1 MEISEIKRQLSIGQV
16 LSHYQLKADRN
27 GMLNCPFH
35 DDKTPSFQVY
45 PATNTWTCF
54 SSNCKAGSGDVIEFI
69 QKKEKLSK
77 HEAILKAKELT
88 GYIPKQRTEPQTGN
102 LSQQERIQLLT
113 KAWGFYAAALK
124 QTKSAQEYVKERNI
138 EQAEAGF
145 NSGRLHYRSGITE
158 TELKGLLQLGI
169 ISQTTGSSY
178 RSFAK
183 DCIFFPLRDKTNN
196 IVSLYGRSITDNANQ
211 RHYYLKERQGL
222 YPTYPKTETKTLILT
237 ESIIDAATLAQHYKE
252 AHTEVLACYG
262 TNGLGEEHLA
272 AIKALPELKGII
284 LFFDGD
290 QAGIM
295 AAEKYEKEL
304 SGLFKVKISK
314 VNTPENQDI
323 NSLIQGH
330 DPQILAHLIETRT
343 VFFLSSETTIESK
356 SHIETHEPA
365 AASGTLETTNPD
377 CIVYQTGQLV
387 ISIWGGIEQ
396 NNLGRLKV
404 SLHVRS
410 KTDRYKTYR
419 DEVNLY
425 SHQSTE
431 KLIRNLAS
439 GLEMSTTSITG
450 TITELTEAL
459 EDYRN
464 QERAKQKQ
472 QEIQAADK
480 ELETFTDQQLQQGIT
495 FLRQPDL
502 MQKTQEAIS
511 NIGLVGEEKNGL
523 LLFFIL
529 LTRLFKDPLHAL
541 VQGKSGSGKTHLLKK
556 TTSLIPKAHIET
568 VTALSENT
576 LYHSGKDYWK
586 HKILLIEDLDGAY
599 SALLPLREFMSNQS
613 IRKLS
618 TASDPKSGEHTQKWL
633 YAEGPV
639 CVAGATTKDKIYE
652 DNANRSFLIH
662 VNESA
667 EHIDKVLDY
676 QRKTMSGLLDRTHEG
691 NLQTLFKAAQIQLMP
706 LEVKIPFGH
715 ALRIPQEVFKKLR
728 TNTHYLT
735 LIKAIAFWHQQQRE
749 IKQTADGKHFIE
761 ATLEDVAWA
770 NELSKEV
777 LLRKSDELSGAL
789 RGFFESL
796 KTYLRATNQESFYA
810 RQVREKLR
818 MNPMQCHRYLN
829 ELEQRGYIRQSGGNR
844 KTGYEYS
851 IKIWDD
857 YESLKAG
864 INVLD
869 EVLQKLKAK
878 SPSPAGEGW
887 GEANGSIT
895 KEGASITAV

>member
-1 MEISEIKRQLSIGQV
+1 MEIRDIKAALTITTV
-16 LSHYQLKADRN
+16 LGHYQLKADKN

-35 DDKTPSFQVY
+35 EDKTPSFQVY

-77 HEAILKAKELT
+77 HEAILKAKKLT
-88 GYIPKQRTEPQTGN
+88 GYIPAQKTEIKEEK
-102 LSQQERIQLLT
+102 LSNQERIQLLT

-124 QTKSAQEYVKERNI
+124 QTKLAQEYVKERNI

-169 ISQTTGSSY
+169 ISQTAGSSSY

-183 DCIFFPLRDKTNN
+183 DCIFFPLRDKANN
-196 IVSLYGRSITDNANQ
+196 IVSLYGRSITNQENQ
-211 RHYYLKERQGL
+211 RHYYLKDRQGL
-222 YPTYPKTETKTLILT
+222 YPSYPKPETQILILA
-237 ESIIDAATLAQHYKE
+237 ESIIDAATLMQHYRAE
-252 AHTEVLACYG
+252 HTEVLACYG
-262 TNGLGEEHLA
+262 TNGLNEEHLNA
-272 AIKALPELKGII
+272 VKALPNLKEVI

-290 QAGIM
+290 QAGVM

-304 SGLFKVKISK
+304 NQLLKVTISK

-323 NSLIQGH
+323 NSLIQSH

-343 VFFLSSETTIESK
+343 AFFLSMENTIEPK
-356 SHIETHEPA
+356 SEIETHEQE

-377 CIVYQTGQLV
+377 CIVYQTSQLV

-439 GLEMSTTSITG
+439 SLEVSTTSISQ
-450 TITELTEAL
+450 TITELTEQL
-459 EDYRN
+459 EEYRN

-472 QEIQAADK
+472 HEIEAADK
-480 ELETFTDQQLQQGIT
+480 ELETFTEKQLQQGLN

-502 MQKTQEAIS
+502 MQKTQEAIG

-676 QRKTMSGLLDRTHEG
+676 QRKTMSGLHDKSHEEK
-691 NLQTLFKAAQIQLMP
+691 LQTLFKAAQIQLIP
-706 LEVKIPFGH
+706 LEVKIPFGEY
-715 ALRIPQEVFKKLR
+715 LRIPEYVFKKLR

-749 IKQTADGKHFIE
+749 MKQGADGKHFIE
-761 ATLEDVAWA
+761 ATQTPCTIA
-770 NELSKEV
+770 
-777 LLRKSDELSGAL
+777 
-789 RGFFESL
+789 
-796 KTYLRATNQESFYA
+796 
-810 RQVREKLR
+810 EK
-818 MNPMQCHRYLN
+818 
-829 ELEQRGYIRQSGGNR
+829 I
-844 KTGYEYS
+844 TGS
-851 IKIWDD
+851 IK
-857 YESLKAG
+857 YF
-864 INVLD
+864 
-869 EVLQKLKAK
+869 
-878 SPSPAGEGW
+878 
-887 GEANGSIT
+887 
-895 KEGASITAV
+895 

>member
-1 MEISEIKRQLSIGQV
+1 MEISEIKRQLSISQV
-16 LSHYQLKADRN
+16 LSHYQLKADKN
-27 GMLNCPFH
+27 GMICCPFH
-35 DDKTPSFQVY
+35 EDKTPSFQVY
-45 PATNTWTCF
+45 TATNTWTCF

-77 HEAILKAKELT
+77 HEAILKAKLLT
-88 GYIPKQRTEPQTGN
+88 GHTPGQKTEIPTEK
-102 LSQQERIQLLT
+102 LEQQERIQLLT
-113 KAWGFYAAALK
+113 RAWGFYASALK
-124 QTKSAQEYVKERNI
+124 QTKSAQEYIKQRNI
-138 EQAEAGF
+138 EKAEAGF
-145 NSGRLHYRSGITE
+145 NSGRLHYRGGVTE
-158 TELKGLLQLGI
+158 AEVKGLLQLGI
-169 ISQTTGSSY
+169 ISAAGSSY

-183 DCIFFPLRDKTNN
+183 DCIFFPLRDKANN
-196 IVSLYGRSITDNANQ
+196 IVSLYGRSITDNASQ
-211 RHYYLKERQGL
+211 RHYYLKDRQGL
-222 YPTYPKTETKTLILT
+222 YPSYPKPETKILILT
-237 ESIIDAATLAQHYKE
+237 ESIIDAATLMQHYSAE
-252 AHTEVLACYG
+252 HTAVLACYG
-262 TNGLGEEHLA
+262 TNGLGEEHLT
-272 AIKALPELKGII
+272 AIQALPELKEVI

-290 QAGIM
+290 QAGVM

-304 SGLFKVKISK
+304 SQLLKITISR
-314 VNTPENQDI
+314 VNTPEGQDI
-323 NSLIQGH
+323 NSLVQSH
-330 DPQILAHLIETRT
+330 SPQILAHLIETRKS
-343 VFFLSSETTIESK
+343 FFLSSENTIEPEREILSQPE
-356 SHIETHEPA
+356 I
-365 AASGTLETTNPD
+365 SGRLETTNPD
-377 CIVYQTGQLV
+377 CIIYQTGQLV
-387 ISIWGGIEQ
+387 VSIWGGIEL

-425 SHQSTE
+425 SHQNTE

-439 GLEMSTTSITG
+439 GLEVSTTSISQ
-450 TITELTEAL
+450 TIAELTEAL
-459 EDYRN
+459 EEYRN

-472 QEIQAADK
+472 QEIEAADK
-480 ELETFTDQQLQQGIT
+480 ELETFTDKELQQGIA

-502 MQKTQEAIS
+502 MQKTQEAIG

-541 VQGKSGSGKTHLLKK
+541 VQGKSGSGKTHLLKR
-556 TTSLIPKAHIET
+556 TTSLIPKAHLET

-662 VNESA
+662 VNESP

-676 QRKTMSGLLDRTHEG
+676 QRKTMSGLLDKSHEEK
-691 NLQTLFKAAQIQLMP
+691 LQILFKAAQIQLMP
-706 LEVKIPFGH
+706 VEVKIPFGEH
-715 ALRIPQEVFKKLR
+715 LRIPEYVFKKLR

-749 IKQTADGKHFIE
+749 MKQGADGRHFIE

-796 KTYLRATNQESFYA
+796 KTYLKTVKQDSFYA
-810 RQVREKLR
+810 RSLREKLR
-818 MNPMQCHRYLN
+818 MNPMQVNRYLN

-851 IKIWDD
+851 VQHWDD

-864 INVLD
+864 INILD
-869 EVLQKLKAK
+869 EVLKGLKAK
-878 SPSPAGEGW
+878 Y
-887 GEANGSIT
+887 NI
-895 KEGASITAV
+895 SITAV

>member
-16 LSHYQLKADRN
+16 LSHYQLKADKN

-35 DDKTPSFQVY
+35 EDKTPSFQVY
-45 PATNTWTCF
+45 TATNTWTCF
-54 SSNCKAGSGDVIEFI
+54 SSNCKAGSGDVIDFVM
-69 QKKEKLSK
+69 KKDKLSK
-77 HEAILKAKELT
+77 HEAILKAKLLT
-88 GYIPKQRTEPQTGN
+88 GHTPGQSNEPQTQK

-113 KAWGFYAAALK
+113 RAWGFYASALK
-124 QTKSAQEYVKERNI
+124 QTKLAQEYVKQRNI
-138 EQAEAGF
+138 EKAEAGF
-145 NSGRLHYRSGITE
+145 NSGRLHYRSGVTE
-158 TELKGLLQLGI
+158 AEVKGLLQLGI
-169 ISQTTGSSY
+169 INAAGSSY

-183 DCIFFPLRDKTNN
+183 DCIFFPLRDKANN
-196 IVSLYGRSITDNANQ
+196 IVSLYGRSITPSTGSGQAANQ
-211 RHYYLKERQGL
+211 RHYYLKDRQGL
-222 YPTYPKTETKTLILT
+222 YPSYPKPETKILILT
-237 ESIIDAATLAQHYKE
+237 ESIIDTATLMQHYSAE
-252 AHTEVLACYG
+252 HTAVLACYG
-262 TNGLGEEHLA
+262 TNGLGEEHLT
-272 AIKALPELKGII
+272 AIKALPELQEVI

-290 QAGIM
+290 QAGVM
-295 AAEKYEKEL
+295 AVEKYEREL
-304 SGLFKVKISK
+304 SQLLKVTISR

-323 NSLIQGH
+323 NSLIQSH
-330 DPQILAHLIETRT
+330 DPQILAHLIETRKA
-343 VFFLSSETTIESK
+343 FFLSLPDRQAGTENTTEPKSEIEIPK
-356 SHIETHEPA
+356 QE
-365 AASGTLETTNPD
+365 AASGRLETTNPD
-377 CIVYQTGQLV
+377 CLIYQTEQLLV
-387 ISIWGGIEQ
+387 SIWGGIEL

-425 SHQSTE
+425 SHQNTE

-439 GLEMSTTSITG
+439 GLEVSTTSISQ
-450 TITELTEAL
+450 TIAELTEQL
-459 EDYRN
+459 EEYRN

-472 QEIQAADK
+472 QEIEAADK
-480 ELETFTDQQLQQGIT
+480 ELETFTDKQLQQGIA

-502 MQKTQEAIS
+502 MQKTQEAIG

-541 VQGKSGSGKTHLLKK
+541 VQGKSGSGKTHLLKR

-662 VNESA
+662 VNESP

-676 QRKTMSGLLDRTHEG
+676 QRKTMSGLLDKSHEEK
-691 NLQTLFKAAQIQLMP
+691 LQILFKAAQIQLMP
-706 LEVKIPFGH
+706 VEVKIPFGEH
-715 ALRIPQEVFKKLR
+715 LRIPEYVFKKLR

-749 IKQTADGKHFIE
+749 MKQTADGRHFIE

-777 LLRKSDELSGAL
+777 LLRKSDELSGVL
-789 RGFFESL
+789 RDFFERIKAYLKSNGQDSVYAKSL
-796 KTYLRATNQESFYA
+796 
-810 RQVREKLR
+810 REKLR
-818 MNPMQCHRYLN
+818 MNPMQVNRYLH

-851 IKIWDD
+851 VQHWDD

-864 INVLD
+864 INILD
-869 EVLQKLKAK
+869 EVLGRLKARQ
-878 SPSPAGEGW
+878 
-887 GEANGSIT
+887 NGSIT
-895 KEGASITAV
+895 KEKLSIP